1 MVARRAA
8 KGIFLYFQFF
18 FFKMNGF
25 SYFILKNCEKSKRME
40 RYALKWRK
48 KKTAKEK
55 ALNLSN
61 TFQFVFTTD
70 SHVYM
75 QDMQRSKLD
84 QCKTSC

>member
-1 MVARRAA
+1 
-8 KGIFLYFQFF
+8 
-18 FFKMNGF
+18 
-25 SYFILKNCEKSKRME
+25 ME
-40 RYALKWRK
+40 RCAFKWRK
-48 KKTAKEK
+48 KNTSKEK

-84 QCKTSC
+84 QRKTSCWLVIKLIWESRSKRGKL